1 MDEPE
6 LERSLDQAARGGR
19 GSHPRGEDTRQRIL
33 SAAMEV
39 FATQGFD
46 GTTTRRLADMAQ
58 VNLPAIQYYFGNKE
72 GLYRAVIAHLVE
84 TMESRVAEASD
95 RVTQALTEEHVGR
108 DELINL
114 LCLMLETF
122 TSLVTDQSF
131 PDWKSKAM
139 FFARADIEP
148 SPALDQMHDWAVR
161 RIVKPCAGLVGRLTS
176 QSADDEATLLRTLAI
191 LGQVVIFCK
200 QKGPQVLGW
209 EQIDKARVKSI
220 QTVVREHT
228 LAIFRTIQGPEP

>member
-6 LERSLDQAARGGR
+6 LQQSQDQAARGGR

-33 SAAMEV
+33 SAATEV
-39 FATQGFD
+39 FATEGFE
-46 GTTTRRLADMAQ
+46 GTTTRRLADRAR

-72 GLYRAVIAHLVE
+72 GLYRAVVAHLVE
-84 TMESRVAEASD
+84 TMESRVASTTD
-95 RVTQALTEEHVGR
+95 RVTLALAEEHVAR
-108 DELINL
+108 DELISL

-122 TSLVTDQSF
+122 ASLVTDQSF
-131 PDWKSKAM
+131 PDWKSRAM

-161 RIVKPCAGLVGRLTS
+161 RIVQPCAALVGRLMS
-176 QSADDEATLLRTLAI
+176 QPADEEATLLRTLAI
-191 LGQVVIFCK
+191 LGQVVIFCNR
-200 QKGPQVLGW
+200 KGPRVLGW

-220 QTVVREHT
+220 QTLVREHT
-228 LAIFRTIQGPEP
+228 QAIFRTIQGPQP

>member
-6 LERSLDQAARGGR
+6 LQQSQDQAARGGR

-33 SAAMEV
+33 SAATEV
-39 FATQGFD
+39 FAMEGFE
-46 GTTTRRLADMAQ
+46 GTTTRRLADRAR

-72 GLYRAVIAHLVE
+72 GLYRAVVAHLVE
-84 TMESRVAEASD
+84 TMESRVASTTD
-95 RVTQALTEEHVGR
+95 RVTLALAEEHVAR
-108 DELINL
+108 DELISL

-122 TSLVTDQSF
+122 ASLVTDQSF
-131 PDWKSKAM
+131 PDWKSRAM

-161 RIVKPCAGLVGRLTS
+161 RIVQPCAALVGRLMS
-176 QSADDEATLLRTLAI
+176 QPADEEATLLRTLAI
-191 LGQVVIFCK
+191 LGQVVIFCNR
-200 QKGPQVLGW
+200 KGPRVLGW

-220 QTVVREHT
+220 QTLVREHT
-228 LAIFRTIQGPEP
+228 QAIFRTIQGPQP

>member
-6 LERSLDQAARGGR
+6 LQRSLDQAARGGR

-58 VNLPAIQYYFGNKE
+58 VKLPAIQYYFGNKE
-72 GLYRAVIAHLVE
+72 GLYRAVVAHLVE
-84 TMESRVAEASD
+84 TMDSRVAPAAE
-95 RVTQALTEEHVGR
+95 RVTLALAEEHVPR

-122 TSLVTDQSF
+122 ASLVTDQSF
-131 PDWKSKAM
+131 PDWKSRVM
-139 FFARADIEP
+139 FFARAEIEP
-148 SPALDQMHDWAVR
+148 LPALDQMHEWAVR
-161 RIVKPCAGLVGRLTS
+161 RIIKPCAAVVGRLMS
-176 QSADDEATLLRTLAI
+176 QPADQEATLLRTLMI
-191 LGQVVIFCK
+191 LGQVFFFCN
-200 QKGPQVLGW
+200 QKGPRVLGW
-209 EQIDKARVKSI
+209 EQIDEARVKAI
-220 QTVVREHT
+220 QSLVREHT
-228 LAIFRTIQGPEP
+228 QAIFRTIQGPEP